1 MIDQASRLRALVG
14 DKREGSPSAA
24 DSAPQLTMVSAQAAP
39 PPLPL
44 APEYRNMQ
52 LQGGQSIPSS
62 LSPFAERVSDM
73 DDAVFRPAFSGTRI
87 IAVTSGK
94 GGVGKTNL
102 TVNLAVA
109 LREEGK
115 RVIIID
121 ADMGMANV
129 DVVLGTSSKKTLLSL
144 LEPGVTFEDILTHG
158 PHGVDYI
165 SGGSGMEHIADFTD
179 DQRRILWEK
188 LAACDNQADIIL
200 IDTGAGLGKN
210 VLDFILAA
218 DEVILVTTPEPTAIT
233 DAYAVMKAYSRFEKE
248 RKLKLVVN
256 RVYDEADSND
266 VVAKLRQTAQR
277 FLGSDLEYGG
287 CIYEDRNVLKSV
299 RRQTPFMVADSETIA
314 SRCVRAIAA
323 KLLTGE
329 GPEVKRGWREFLAR
343 FWNN

>member
-1 MIDQASRLRALVG
+1 MDQASRLRALVG
-14 DKREGSPSAA
+14 DKREYAPDSLG
-24 DSAPQLTMVSAQAAP
+24 SAPKLTMVSPQAP

-44 APEYRNMQ
+44 DPEFQRME
-52 LQGGQSIPSS
+52 LQSGPGEQFAADQVPEEASGQ
-62 LSPFAERVSDM
+62 
-73 DDAVFRPAFSGTRI
+73 DAGFRPVFSDTRI

-115 RVIIID
+115 RVIVID

-144 LEPGVTFEDILTHG
+144 LEPGVTFDDILTHG

-165 SGGSGMEHIADFTD
+165 SGGSGMEHIADFTPAE
-179 DQRRILWEK
+179 RKVLWEK
-188 LAACDNQADIIL
+188 LAVCDDLADIIL

-233 DAYAVMKAYSRFEKE
+233 DAYAVIKAYNQFEKD
-248 RKLKLVVN
+248 RTLRLVVN
-256 RVYDEADSND
+256 RVYDENDSSD
-266 VVAKLRQTAQR
+266 VVEKLRQTARR
-277 FLGSDLEYGG
+277 FLGSDVEYSG

-314 SRCVRAIAA
+314 SRCVKAIAA
-323 KLLTGE
+323 QLLTGKS
-329 GPEVKRGWREFLAR
+329 PKVKRGWREFLAR
-343 FWNN
+343 FWSD

>member
-1 MIDQASRLRALVG
+1 MDQASRLRALVG
-14 DKREGSPSAA
+14 DKREYAPDSLG
-24 DSAPQLTMVSAQAAP
+24 SAPKLTMVSPP

-44 APEYRNMQ
+44 DPKYQRME
-52 LQGGQSIPSS
+52 LQGGSGEQSATEPVPEDGDSQADTFYP
-62 LSPFAERVSDM
+62 L
-73 DDAVFRPAFSGTRI
+73 FSGTRV

-115 RVIIID
+115 RVIVID

-144 LEPGVTFEDILTHG
+144 LEPGVTFDDILTHG

-165 SGGSGMEHIADFTD
+165 SGGSGMEHIADFTPEE
-179 DQRRILWEK
+179 RRILWEK
-188 LAACDNQADIIL
+188 LAVCDNRADIIL

-233 DAYAVMKAYSRFEKE
+233 DAYAVMKAYSRFEKD
-248 RKLKLVVN
+248 RTLRLVVN
-256 RVYDEADSND
+256 RVYDETDSSD
-266 VVAKLRQTAQR
+266 AVEKLRQTARR
-277 FLGSDLEYGG
+277 FLGSDVEYSG

-299 RRQTPFMVADSETIA
+299 RRQTPFLVADRETIA

-323 KLLTGE
+323 KLLTGKS
-329 GPEVKRGWREFLAR
+329 PAVKRGWREFLAR
-343 FWNN
+343 FWNI

>member
-1 MIDQASRLRALVG
+1 MDQASRLRALVG
-14 DKREGSPSAA
+14 DKREYAPDSLG
-24 DSAPQLTMVSAQAAP
+24 SAPKLTMVSPQTAP

-44 APEYRNMQ
+44 DPEYQRMG
-52 LQGGQSIPSS
+52 LQGGPGEQSAMGPAPDDGGSQ
-62 LSPFAERVSDM
+62 ADM
-73 DDAVFRPAFSGTRI
+73 FHPLFSGARI

-102 TVNLAVA
+102 TVNLALA
-109 LREEGK
+109 LQEEGR

-129 DVVLGTSSKKTLLSL
+129 DVVLGTSSKKTLLNL
-144 LEPGVTFEDILTHG
+144 LEPGVTFDDILTHG

-165 SGGSGMEHIADFTD
+165 SGGSGMEHIADFTPEE
-179 DQRRILWEK
+179 RRVLWEK
-188 LAACDNQADIIL
+188 LAVCDSRADIIL

-233 DAYAVMKAYSRFEKE
+233 DAYAVIKAYSRFEKD
-248 RKLKLVVN
+248 RTLRLVVN
-256 RVYDEADSND
+256 RVYDETDSND
-266 VVAKLRQTAQR
+266 AVEKLRQTARR
-277 FLGSDLEYGG
+277 FLGSDVEYSG

-323 KLLTGE
+323 RLLTGAS
-329 GPEVKRGWREFLAR
+329 PAVKRGWREFLAR
-343 FWNN
+343 FWNG

>member
-14 DKREGSPSAA
+14 DKKEYSPAA
-24 DSAPQLTMVSAQAAP
+24 AESAPQLTMVAPQAAP

-44 APEYRNMQ
+44 APEYRAMH
-52 LQGGQSIPSS
+52 LQGAVDTPSS
-62 LSPFAERVSDM
+62 LSPFAESEPTP
-73 DDAVFRPAFSGTRI
+73 DDAIFRPAFAGARI

-144 LEPGVTFEDILTHG
+144 LEPGVTFNDILTHG

-165 SGGSGMEHIADFTD
+165 SGGSGMEHIAEFTPEE
-179 DQRRILWEK
+179 RRILWEK
-188 LAACDNQADIIL
+188 LAVCDGQADIIL
-200 IDTGAGLGKN
+200 IDTGAGLGRN

-233 DAYAVMKAYSRFEKE
+233 DAYAVMKAYSHYEKD
-248 RKLKLVVN
+248 RKLRLVVN
-256 RVYDEADSND
+256 RVYDESDSSD

-299 RRQTPFMVADSETIA
+299 RRQTPFMVADSDTIA
-314 SRCVRAIAA
+314 SRCVKAIAA
-323 KLLTGE
+323 TLLTGSR
-329 GPEVKRGWREFLAR
+329 PEVKRGWREFLAR
-343 FWNN
+343 FWSN

>member
-14 DKREGSPSAA
+14 DKKEYSPAPA
-24 DSAPQLTMVSAQAAP
+24 GSAPQLTMVTPQAAP

-44 APEYRNMQ
+44 APEYRSMQ
-52 LQGGQSIPSS
+52 LQGRPDIPSS
-62 LSPFAERVSDM
+62 LSPFSESGSAQNDE
-73 DDAVFRPAFSGTRI
+73 VFRPAFSGARI

-102 TVNLAVA
+102 TVNLAIA

-115 RVIIID
+115 RVVIID

-144 LEPGVTFEDILTHG
+144 LEPGVTFDDILTHG

-165 SGGSGMEHIADFTD
+165 SGGSGMEHIADFTPEE
-179 DQRRILWEK
+179 RKILWEK
-188 LAACDNQADIIL
+188 LSVCDSQADIIL

-233 DAYAVMKAYSRFEKE
+233 DAYAVMKAYSRYEKE
-248 RKLKLVVN
+248 RTLRLVVN
-256 RVYDEADSND
+256 RVYDEADSSD

-314 SRCVRAIAA
+314 SRCVKAIAA
-323 KLLTGE
+323 KLLTGRSQS
-329 GPEVKRGWREFLAR
+329 VKRGWREFLAR
-343 FWNN
+343 FWNS